1 LKSFVFVL
9 VLVFWFIEIEVFSLV
24 VRRDCRKK
32 KKKKVLMV
40 VLRIGDL
47 VSSFKQHFSLR
58 DGGCGCCEEEVE
70 FV

>member
-1 LKSFVFVL
+1 MKSFVFVL

>member
-1 LKSFVFVL
+1 L

-24 VRRDCRKK
+24 VRRDCRKKKKKKK

>member
-1 LKSFVFVL
+1 
-9 VLVFWFIEIEVFSLV
+9 
-24 VRRDCRKK
+24 
-32 KKKKVLMV
+32 MV

-70 FV
+70 FVWFGFEMVMVLEFFFLGVEIYIPFCCVLW